1 MVQFIDDHRDVF
13 GVEPICA
20 VLPNRPVD
28 GLIAIGTSGQI
39 RRPGP
44 RGRSATI
51 SSASR
56 FSGAMTS
63 TRRSTAPESL
73 AAAAAGRRPRGALH
87 RGAPHA
93 RDEPRR
99 RRPGSGLDHHD
110 PRR

>member
-20 VLPNRPVD
+20 VLP
-28 GLIAIGTSGQI
+28 IAPSTDSSPLGTSGQI

-63 TRRSTAPESL
+63 PSRSTAPGKSGSRCGGKASAWR
-73 AAAAAGRRPRGALH
+73 AAPWRASC
-87 RGAPHA
+87 A
-93 RDEPRR
+93 R
-99 RRPGSGLDHHD
+99 
-110 PRR
+110 